1 MAKNMRKSGIE
12 ILGDVPWGTHFCQ
25 FYHTGEEFI
34 DILVPYLKK
43 GLENNE
49 FCMWITSSPPLQRKA
64 EESLRKA
71 IPDFDSYS
79 ASGQMEILRSDL
91 HSRVGVFDCRGVLNG
106 WVEKLNAALA
116 RGYDGLRL
124 SWNVLRVERNGWR
137 DLAAHEEEI
146 NSAIGGYRMISL
158 CAYSIEGCTA
168 DEVIDVVS
176 THQFALAKREGQW
189 ELIESSERR
198 RAVEERE
205 RLLLE
210 AEEQRQL
217 LRSRDEEL
225 RAQNREL
232 ERLWEE
238 TRRAEKALRMSEQ
251 RLTLA
256 LKAGRSGTFHLDVK
270 QNMGVWSDEMLELY
284 GLRRGQFEG
293 RLEDWIE
300 CLVPEDREAGAAA
313 VKTSLET
320 GEFALEFR
328 IRRRD
333 NGEIRW
339 MHGRGQL
346 SYDAEARPARMI
358 GIHVDI
364 TERMRAEEELRR
376 AHDEMEKRVEERTAE
391 LARTVEALRDKDR
404 MLLQQSRQAAM
415 GEMIGNIA
423 HQWRQPLNGLGLII
437 QSLSI
442 VQESGELSREY
453 LQSVEERAM
462 GLISHMSQTI
472 DDFREYFKPDKE
484 KVLFS
489 VSRAVSKAVSF
500 IADSFRNRQITIEVI
515 VAEDPAINGYPNEYS
530 QVLLNILINARDAF
544 SERKV
549 GDAKVT
555 IAICAE
561 NGKAVVTIA
570 DNAGG
575 IPGEIMDRIFDP
587 YFTTKGPDQ
596 GTGVGLFMS
605 KGIIEKNMGGRL
617 SAKNTGNGAEFRIE
631 V

>member
-1 MAKNMRKSGIE
+1 MVMNLRKSGIE

-25 FYHTGEEFI
+25 FYHTGVELI
-34 DILVPYLKK
+34 DTLVPYLKK
-43 GLENNE
+43 GLEDNE
-49 FCMWITSSPPLQRKA
+49 YCVWIASAPLLQLKA

-71 IPDFDSYS
+71 IPDYDSYC
-79 ASGQMEILRSDL
+79 ARGQMEILPGGL
-91 HSRVGVFDCRGVLNG
+91 HSRGGAHGVLNG
-106 WVEKLNAALA
+106 WVEKLDVALA
-116 RGYDGLRL
+116 RGFDGVRL
-124 SWNVLRVERNGWR
+124 AWNVLRVERKEWR
-137 DLAAHEEEI
+137 DLTACEEEI
-146 NSAIGGYRMISL
+146 NNGIGSCRMIAL
-158 CAYSIEGCTA
+158 CAYSLERCTA
-168 DEVIDVVS
+168 DEVIDVVN
-176 THQFALAKREGQW
+176 THQFALTKREGRW

-210 AEEQRQL
+210 AEEQRRL
-217 LRSRDEEL
+217 LQSRDEVL

-238 TRRAEKALRMSEQ
+238 TRRAEKALRLSEQ

-256 LKAGRSGTFHLDVK
+256 LKAGCSGTFLWDVK
-270 QNMGVWSDEMLELY
+270 KNDSIWSDEMLDLY
-284 GLRRGQFEG
+284 GLRRGQFNG
-293 RLEDWIE
+293 RLEDWIA
-300 CLVPEDREAGAAA
+300 CMVPDDREAGADA
-313 VKTSLET
+313 VKDSLET
-320 GEFALEFR
+320 GEFGLEFR

-346 SYDAEARPARMI
+346 SYDAEGRPARMI
-358 GIHVDI
+358 GINVDI

-376 AHDEMEKRVEERTAE
+376 AHDELEKRVEERTAE
-391 LARTVEALRDKDR
+391 LARTFEALRDKER

-453 LQSVEERAM
+453 LHSVEKRAM
-462 GLISHMSQTI
+462 GIILHMSQTI
-472 DDFREYFKPDKE
+472 DDFKDYFKPDKE
-484 KVLFS
+484 KVPFS
-489 VSRAVSKAVSF
+489 VNGAVSKAVSF
-500 IADSFRNRQITIEVI
+500 LEDSFRNRQITVKV
-515 VAEDPAINGYPNEYS
+515 VAGEDPVINGYPNEYS
-530 QVLLNILINARDAF
+530 QVLLNVLLNARDAF
-544 SERKV
+544 AQRRV
-549 GDAKVT
+549 DDAKVT
-555 IAICAE
+555 ITTLSE
-561 NGKAVVTIA
+561 NGKAVVTIT

-575 IPGEIMDRIFDP
+575 IPSEVMDRIFDP
-587 YFTTKGPDQ
+587 YFTTKSPDQ

-605 KGIIEKNMGGRL
+605 KGIIEKNMGGKLTAR
-617 SAKNTGNGAEFRIE
+617 NTGNGAEFRIE